1 MLERFCMV
9 LLDLFSDGLAVRLK
23 RNAELS
29 TDLHLVGCF
38 LQFSKPWPNRKSNRS
53 SVTCRIKWEALKD
66 KEVRKQ
72 FTFSISSKFK
82 QLPEAFE
89 DMEKEWLLL
98 RSAIILSAAES
109 CGRKR
114 LIEDDDSEKKGQDR
128 QISYRTDRSS
138 SDLQSRYTEKR
149 QAATL
154 AVKKFREK
162 SC

>member
-1 MLERFCMV
+1 MLERF
-9 LLDLFSDGLAVRLK
+9 
-23 RNAELS
+23 
-29 TDLHLVGCF
+29 LHGFARFVFWWVGRSIETKCWIVNWSPF

-72 FTFSISSKFK
+72 FAFSISSKFK
-82 QLPEAFE
+82 QLPEASE

-114 LIEDDDSEKKGQDR
+114 LIEDDDSEKKDRIGQTDQLQDR
-128 QISYRTDRSS
+128 QIVIWFAIPVHW
-138 SDLQSRYTEKR
+138 E
-149 QAATL
+149 ATSGNFGS
-154 AVKKFREK
+154 KEI
-162 SC
+162 